1 MSERLQHL
9 LSRGRMLLEQSM
21 ATEEEYEPAY
31 EVVVFDFDQTLQHR
45 YKPLPCVEIMRESL
59 LAGVPVYIVTARKPN
74 KGQEKHISE
83 VLSWWDISLDK
94 ECIFAVGD
102 DPKGPYVADL
112 LGRHQAERLVFY
124 DDKLINCDSVFDAC
138 ANMVEDLQ
146 IFHLSA
152 AVPGDIKME
161 ITKDEEDERLEI
173 KHSLQERKIFREWR
187 RLSKL

>member
-1 MSERLQHL
+1 MTCNNDYDQ
-9 LSRGRMLLEQSM
+9 LEEIIVGTADFANIPIPNISVMKCQFPEY
-21 ATEEEYEPAY
+21 EEEFAPAY
-31 EVVVFDFDQTLQHR
+31 EIHVFDFDLTLQHN

-112 LGRHQAERLVFY
+112 L
-124 DDKLINCDSVFDAC
+124 K
-138 ANMVEDLQ
+138 
-146 IFHLSA
+146 
-152 AVPGDIKME
+152 
-161 ITKDEEDERLEI
+161 
-173 KHSLQERKIFREWR
+173 
-187 RLSKL
+187 